1 MAAAAQTSGLNH
13 PPTGLDRLLSVVRWL
28 IGYGKELAAAIH
40 QRATEADFAIVAC
53 RFGTIDLAL
62 ILARI
67 TRGLRRAAAL
77 ETALLARQAKGQ
89 EDAPAATIRMPAGP
103 RPPGRASSGD
113 RPRRDPDAADAE
125 LLAHLPTEQ
134 EIAEEICRRSIGAVI
149 VDICHDLGIVPGDLP
164 SRFWDELNG
173 AVLRYGG
180 SMLMFLKDVQTG
192 VVWLSKIITDPF
204 HDVMLYYKAPLYVL
218 RGELIDPMEDVLEEE
233 AMRQRA

>member
-1 MAAAAQTSGLNH
+1 MSAAAQTSGLNH

-40 QRATEADFAIVAC
+40 QRATEADFPIVAC

-67 TRGLRRAAAL
+67 TRGLRCAAAL

-134 EIAEEICRRSIGAVI
+134 EIAEEIRRRSIGAVI

-164 SRFWDELNG
+164 SLFWDELNG

-180 SMLMFLKDVQTG
+180 SMLMFLKDVRRRLFWKSGCTPWPLEHILAAYLPPTPAACPGLRAGATG
-192 VVWLSKIITDPF
+192 P
-204 HDVMLYYKAPLYVL
+204 P
-218 RGELIDPMEDVLEEE
+218 
-233 AMRQRA
+233 